1 MTMVHFK
8 EMPMEFDPPADGYY
22 FLCSIGGKYLNA
34 MEFTQ
39 KYGWNTS
46 ILWNNIPI
54 IESQIPKERMSAS
67 HRCWLMPITENE
79 RHELGAWDYVQLLEE
94 VDSRIGTT
102 MDQNEEDLRER
113 GFASEQIVEHEEPL
127 RKARKAID
135 KLIADLEGEIN

>member
-22 FLCSIGGKYLNA
+22 FLYSIGGRYLNA
-34 MEFTQ
+34 LEYTQ

-46 ILWNNIPI
+46 ILWNTIPI
-54 IESQIPKERMSAS
+54 IENQIPKDRMAS
-67 HRCWLMPITENE
+67 SYRCWLLPITEQE

-94 VDSRIGTT
+94 VDSRIGTA

-113 GFASEQIVEHEEPL
+113 GFTTEQIVEHEEPL